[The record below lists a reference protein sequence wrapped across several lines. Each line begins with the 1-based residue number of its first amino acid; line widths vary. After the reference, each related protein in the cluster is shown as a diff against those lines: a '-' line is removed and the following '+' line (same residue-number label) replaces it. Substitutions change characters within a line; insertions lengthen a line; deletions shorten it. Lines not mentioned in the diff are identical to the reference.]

1 MAEQILKTEYSDVM
15 QKSYIDYAMSVICA
29 RALPDIRDGL
39 KPVQR
44 RVLFAM
50 DELGLNH
57 DKPHRK
63 SARIV
68 GDTMGKYH
76 PHGDS
81 SIYEALVVLEQDF
94 KKGMALVDG
103 HGNFGS
109 IEGDGAAA
117 MRYTEAKLMKFTQEV
132 YLADLDKNVVDFVPN
147 FDETEKEPVVLPVRV
162 PNILINGAEG
172 IAVGMTTSIP
182 THNLSEV
189 VDAVVAYMD
198 NEKITTEELMA
209 HMPGPDFP
217 TGGLVVNKSELLS
230 IYESGNG
237 KIKLRGKVEFEEGK
251 GRNEKDKLV
260 ISEIPYTMIGA
271 GIGKFISDVA
281 ELVETKKTSDI
292 VDISN
297 QSSKEGIRIVLELKK
312 GADVENLKNMLYKK
326 TKLEDTF
333 GVNMLAVVDGRP
345 ETLGLKAIIE
355 HNIKFQYELATR
367 KYTSLL
373 NKELEQKEIKEG
385 LIKACNII
393 DLIIEILRGSQS
405 LKDAKA
411 CLTQGDTS
419 KIKFKN
425 KESEIYASQLCFTDK
440 QAQAI
445 LELRLYKLIG
455 LEILALQKDYE
466 NIVNRIAE
474 YEDILNNPSSMKK
487 VIKKD
492 LLNIKKNYGVE
503 RRTVIEDAEV
513 AVYVEKKIEE
523 QQVMFIMDRFSYA
536 KTIDMAAYERNKE
549 AVHAENKYIFPCMNT
564 DKLCLFTDTGM
575 LHQIK
580 ILDLPFVKFRDKG
593 TPIDNVGNYS
603 SANENIIF
611 IAPAMD
617 IKDRKLL
624 FTTQNG
630 MMKLVD
636 ASEFDVTKKTVAA
649 TKLATDDKLISITVT
664 DAMEKSVAESLSED
678 VIEPVMLSG
687 GFDDGFDGGF
697 EGGMDDGFG
706 GGFDDGFGMDFS
718 FDSGMQMQFG
728 IESEGTEDGE
738 DGLFT
743 NEIVVLQTAKGMFL
757 RFPLREIPE
766 KKKGAIGVRGIKL
779 DKDDYITDV
788 YVLDAG
794 DNLEVEF
801 KGNKVDLRKLKTTKR
816 DGKGTKVR

>member
-15 QKSYIDYAMSVICA
+15 QKSYIDYAMSVISA

-132 YLADLDKNVVDFVPN
+132 YLADLDKNVVDFMPN

-189 VDAVVAYMD
+189 VDAVIAYID
-198 NEKITTEELMA
+198 NEDITTGELMEY
-209 HMPGPDFP
+209 MPGPDFP
-217 TGGLVVNKSELLS
+217 TGGLVINKSELES

-251 GRNEKDKLV
+251 GRSEKDKLV
-260 ISEIPYTMIGA
+260 ITEIPYTMIGA

-312 GADVENLKNMLYKK
+312 GADIENLKNMLYKK

-373 NKELEQKEIKEG
+373 NKELDQKEIKEG

-393 DLIIEILRGSQS
+393 DLIIEILRGSQN

-411 CLTQGDTS
+411 CLTKGDTTN
-419 KIKFKN
+419 IKFKN

-466 NIVNRIAE
+466 DIVNRIAQ

-492 LLNIKKNYGVE
+492 LQNIKKNYGVP
-503 RRTVIEDAEV
+503 RRTVLEDAET

-523 QQVMFIMDRFSYA
+523 QQVMFLMDRFSYA
-536 KTIDMAAYERNKE
+536 KTIDMATYERNKE
-549 AVHAENKYIFPCMNT
+549 AAHAENKYIFSCMNT

-593 TPIDNVGNYS
+593 TPIDNVGNYN

-611 IAPAMD
+611 IAPALD
-617 IKDRKLL
+617 IKDKKLL
-624 FTTQNG
+624 FTSQNG

-636 ASEFDVTKKTVAA
+636 AAEFDVTKKTVAA
-649 TKLATDDKLISITVT
+649 TKLGDGDKLLSVQIT
-664 DAMEKSVAESLSED
+664 DAVEKSVAESMSED

-687 GFDDGFDGGF
+687 GFDGGMDDDF
-697 EGGMDDGFG
+697 GGMDDGFA

-728 IESEGTEDGE
+728 LSEETSAEGE
-738 DGLFT
+738 EGIFT

-779 DKDDYITDV
+779 DKDDYVTDV

-794 DNLEVEF
+794 DNMEVEF
-801 KGNKVDLRKLKTTKR
+801 KGKKVELRKLKTTKR

>member
-15 QKSYIDYAMSVICA
+15 QKSYIDYAMSVISA

-132 YLADLDKNVVDFVPN
+132 YLADLDKNVVDFMPN

-189 VDAVVAYMD
+189 VDAVIAYID
-198 NEKITTEELMA
+198 NEDITTRELMEY
-209 HMPGPDFP
+209 MPGPDFP
-217 TGGLVVNKSELLS
+217 TGGLVINKSELES

-251 GRNEKDKLV
+251 GRSEKDKLV
-260 ISEIPYTMIGA
+260 ITEIPYTMIGA

-312 GADVENLKNMLYKK
+312 GADIENLKNMLYKK

-373 NKELEQKEIKEG
+373 NKELDQKEIKEG

-393 DLIIEILRGSQS
+393 DLIIEILRGSQN

-411 CLTQGDTS
+411 CLTKGDTTN
-419 KIKFKN
+419 IKFKN

-466 NIVNRIAE
+466 DIVNRIAQ

-492 LLNIKKNYGVE
+492 LQNIKKNYGVP
-503 RRTVIEDAEV
+503 RRTLLEDAET

-523 QQVMFIMDRFSYA
+523 QQVMFLMDRFSYA
-536 KTIDMAAYERNKE
+536 KTIDMATYERNKE
-549 AVHAENKYIFPCMNT
+549 AAHAENKYIFSCMNT

-593 TPIDNVGNYS
+593 TPIDNVGNYN

-611 IAPAMD
+611 IAPALD
-617 IKDRKLL
+617 IKDKKLL
-624 FTTQNG
+624 FTSQNG

-636 ASEFDVTKKTVAA
+636 AAEFDVTKKTVAA
-649 TKLATDDKLISITVT
+649 TKLGDGDKLLSVQIT
-664 DAMEKSVAESLSED
+664 DAVEKSVAESMSED

-687 GFDDGFDGGF
+687 GFDGGMDDDF
-697 EGGMDDGFG
+697 GGMDDGFA

-728 IESEGTEDGE
+728 LSEETSDEGE
-738 DGLFT
+738 EGIFT
-743 NEIVVLQTAKGMFL
+743 NEIVVLQSAKGMFL

-779 DKDDYITDV
+779 DKDDYVTDV

-794 DNLEVEF
+794 DNMEVEF
-801 KGNKVDLRKLKTTKR
+801 KGKKVELRKLKTTKR

>member
-15 QKSYIDYAMSVICA
+15 QKSYIDYAMSVISA

-132 YLADLDKNVVDFVPN
+132 YLADLDKNVVDFMPN

-189 VDAVVAYMD
+189 VDAVIAYID
-198 NEKITTEELMA
+198 NEDITTRELMEY
-209 HMPGPDFP
+209 MPGPDFP
-217 TGGLVVNKSELLS
+217 TGGLVINKSELES

-251 GRNEKDKLV
+251 GRSEKDKLV
-260 ISEIPYTMIGA
+260 ITEIPYTMIGA

-312 GADVENLKNMLYKK
+312 GADIENLKNMLYKK

-373 NKELEQKEIKEG
+373 NKELDQKEIKEG

-393 DLIIEILRGSQS
+393 DLIIEILRGSQN

-411 CLTQGDTS
+411 CLTKGDTTN
-419 KIKFKN
+419 IKFKN

-466 NIVNRIAE
+466 DIVNRIAQ

-492 LLNIKKNYGVE
+492 LQNIKKNYGVP
-503 RRTVIEDAEV
+503 RRTVLEDAET

-523 QQVMFIMDRFSYA
+523 QQVMFLMDRFSYA
-536 KTIDMAAYERNKE
+536 KTIDMATYERNKE
-549 AVHAENKYIFPCMNT
+549 AAHAENKYIFSCMNT

-593 TPIDNVGNYS
+593 TPIDNVGNYN

-611 IAPAMD
+611 IAPALD
-617 IKDRKLL
+617 IKDKMLL
-624 FTTQNG
+624 FTSQNG

-636 ASEFDVTKKTVAA
+636 AAEFDVTKKTVAA
-649 TKLATDDKLISITVT
+649 TKLGDGDKLLSVQIT
-664 DAMEKSVAESLSED
+664 DAVEKSVAESMSED

-687 GFDDGFDGGF
+687 GFDGGMDDDF
-697 EGGMDDGFG
+697 SGMDDGFA
-706 GGFDDGFGMDFS
+706 GGFDEGFGMDFS

-728 IESEGTEDGE
+728 LSEETSAEGE
-738 DGLFT
+738 EGIFT

-779 DKDDYITDV
+779 DKDDYVTDV

-794 DNLEVEF
+794 DNMEVEF
-801 KGNKVDLRKLKTTKR
+801 KGKKVELRKLKTTKR